1 MSERGRW
8 LVGDDAAF
16 LFERAETTQ
25 PDQRSKISSTWG
37 VSSAEET

>member
-16 LFERAETTQ
+16 LFERTQ